1 MGKVSNDNDERFF
14 GLSGAASFLSCDP
27 RTVVKA
33 ADSLRLPCT
42 RDSSGKRLFR
52 LADLQTYKRNNRI
65 GNIGRPPFDAQ
76 GRRSAA
82 HG

>member
-1 MGKVSNDNDERFF
+1 VVKTDKELFF
-14 GLSGAASFLSCDP
+14 GLSGAASFLACDQ
-27 RTVVKA
+27 RTVKKA

-42 RDSSGKRLFR
+42 RDAGGKRLFR

-65 GNIGRPPFDAQ
+65 GNIGRPPFDAR
-76 GRRSAA
+76 GRRAVA